1 MDEYG
6 EKIQI
11 YDKYVWGTFILQTQN
26 TLKVKQANSFNL
38 PKYYT
43 MPQNGVNVIG
53 YLLHLKDLFV
63 NRKLEFSITLPEI
76 KTNLALFGFQF

>member
-26 TLKVKQANSFNL
+26 TLKVKQTNSFNL

-43 MPQNGVNVIG
+43 MPKRHVNVIG
-53 YLLHLKDLFV
+53 
-63 NRKLEFSITLPEI
+63 
-76 KTNLALFGFQF
+76 